1 MPVYGIFRSLSTFTH
16 DQGSDSNPVQ
26 SLEKS
31 DQALEE
37 KGAKE
42 FYEKLPT
49 ELWNKIFEYYSF
61 NDLLKIREVSK
72 LDNKYASSFLLFNKP
87 SLLRGYIQPNSP
99 NNDSLENFSEIL
111 EVRKQDKLKNN
122 FAWAEVYCKR
132 VLSRQ
137 LANQDKP
144 SKRIEL
150 LEKLELLQRKDKK
163 IPFGF
168 WGISIEKITR
178 ERLDAVQKLGLLN
191 NIHYEA
197 DKADHIDNLTLA
209 KSILEIIELESKG
222 IPFNLSA
229 FLKVRP
235 NLLKSGMIDALDEF
249 EQNNLTD
256 ERVSKICEFFTLLRP
271 KTQKDNSYP
280 EAILEEKLEELEL
293 LGLSKKNLD
302 AIRHLIPMVQCG
314 IFVNRIEDS
323 INLHVQEKG
332 ITPLYYSIVQKGSL
346 ADVRILIAAGAD
358 LNRQNAHSGF
368 TPLHSKYLER
378 RPEIVRLLLDN
389 GADANFPNC
398 YDETPLTR
406 FIHLLGEHTG
416 MISLLLEAGAKIDRQ
431 DKRGWT
437 AMHHAVRERKNE
449 VVTLLLNAGADVD
462 TLRTSDRASNRT
474 SDGKTARELAR
485 EHAEMAPP
493 FGDRNTYQIISTIR
507 PLPSLGDIN
516 HTA

>member
-1 MPVYGIFRSLSTFTH
+1 MPVYGISSALSTFPH
-16 DQGSDSNPVQ
+16 GQGGDSNPVQ

-31 DQALEE
+31 DQAPVE

-61 NDLLKIREVSK
+61 NDLLKIREVSRI
-72 LDNKYASSFLLFNKP
+72 DNTYISSFLLFNKP

-111 EVRKQDKLKNN
+111 EVRKQAKFKNN
-122 FAWAEVYCKR
+122 FAWTEVYCKR
-132 VLSRQ
+132 VLSKQ

-150 LEKLELLQRKDKK
+150 LEKLELLQRKGKK
-163 IPFGF
+163 IPFGI
-168 WGISIEKITR
+168 WGIGTEKITR

-191 NIHYEA
+191 SINYHA
-197 DKADHIDNLTLA
+197 TKSNHIDNLTLA

-222 IPFNLSA
+222 IQFNLSA
-229 FLKVRP
+229 FLKVQP
-235 NLLKSGMIDALDEF
+235 DLLNGGMIDALDKL
-249 EQNNLTD
+249 EQDNLTD
-256 ERVSKICEFFTLLRP
+256 ERVSKICEFFSLLRP
-271 KTQKDNSYP
+271 ETQKNNSYS
-280 EAILEEKLEELEL
+280 EAILEEKLKAFEL
-293 LGLSKKNLD
+293 LSFSKKNLD
-302 AIRHLIPMVQCG
+302 VIRHLIPMVQCG

-323 INLHVQEKG
+323 INLHSQEKG
-332 ITPLYYSIVQKGSL
+332 ITPLYYSISKKGSL
-346 ADVRILIAAGAD
+346 AEVRILIAAGAD
-358 LNRQNAHSGF
+358 LNRQNADSGF
-368 TPLHSKYLER
+368 TPLHSANLER
-378 RPEIVRLLLDN
+378 QPEIARILLNN
-389 GADANFPNC
+389 GADANFPNG
-398 YDETPLTR
+398 YDEAPLTR
-406 FIHLLGEHTG
+406 FVRLLGGRTS

-462 TLRTSDRASNRT
+462 TLRA
-474 SDGKTARELAR
+474 SDGKTVRELAR
-485 EHAEMAPP
+485 ERAEMAPP
-493 FGDRNTYQIISTIR
+493 FGNENIYQIISAIR
-507 PLPSLGDIN
+507 PLPSLVDIN